1 MQVQQSC
8 PLAIFSMSIL
18 LNFGMSHTMNG
29 LTQTQNQFLVLYGFL
44 VLVPHLNRCT
54 LALASADG
62 PFKSLR
68 LHMYLSTKEAP

>member
-1 MQVQQSC
+1 
-8 PLAIFSMSIL
+8 
-18 LNFGMSHTMNG
+18 MNG

-54 LALASADG
+54 LALASADC

-68 LHMYLSTKEAP
+68 LHMYLSAYLGFICTDVGICT